1 MENKKAQYL
10 EGNIN
15 RQLVFK
21 SLPVVLGIMFAIS
34 LNLIDTYFISML
46 GNEELAAISFTFPV
60 VFFIWGIAM
69 GLSTG
74 ASSIISRAIGKGD
87 KREVVR
93 ITSDSLMLSVLMTA
107 FFVIIGIFSFDWLF
121 AVLGASPDTIELI
134 KDYMVV
140 WYPGMIFLVVPVVGN
155 AAIRATGDTKVPSMI
170 MGISVLANLILDP
183 ILIFGWG
190 PIPAMG
196 LTGAAIA
203 TVIARALTFVI
214 ALHILHK
221 REKMVSFQ
229 LPEFSEVWKSWKK
242 IMVIGGPAIGTN
254 LVVPVGIGL
263 ITALLANYGEYA
275 VAAFGVAS
283 RVESLMLT
291 VFMGLSA
298 VIGPFVGQ
306 NWGAGQHDRA
316 RDGVKRSYVVSL
328 IWGSFSFVVL
338 ALLGEPIGRVFV
350 FASDS
355 IQNNPE
361 LLARAEDM
369 IHIIKTY
376 LIVVPIGYMFR
387 GVMMVAGTSLNVLN
401 KPFQAAFLT
410 VLYIFILYIPLAYL
424 GAYLMDIDG
433 IFYAALISGI
443 ITGVV
448 AYASMKKQLYSEK
461 NLVIA

>member
-1 MENKKAQYL
+1 MH
-10 EGNIN
+10 
-15 RQLVFK
+15 
-21 SLPVVLGIMFAIS
+21 
-34 LNLIDTYFISML
+34 
-46 GNEELAAISFTFPV
+46 SFC
-60 VFFIWGIAM
+60 
-69 GLSTG
+69 
-74 ASSIISRAIGKGD
+74 R
-87 KREVVR
+87 
-93 ITSDSLMLSVLMTA
+93 
-107 FFVIIGIFSFDWLF
+107 
-121 AVLGASPDTIELI
+121 
-134 KDYMVV
+134 
-140 WYPGMIFLVVPVVGN
+140 
-155 AAIRATGDTKVPSMI
+155 
-170 MGISVLANLILDP
+170 
-183 ILIFGWG
+183 
-190 PIPAMG
+190 
-196 LTGAAIA
+196 
-203 TVIARALTFVI
+203 
-214 ALHILHK
+214 
-221 REKMVSFQ
+221 
-229 LPEFSEVWKSWKK
+229 
-242 IMVIGGPAIGTN
+242 
-254 LVVPVGIGL
+254 
-263 ITALLANYGEYA
+263 
-275 VAAFGVAS
+275 
-283 RVESLMLT
+283 
-291 VFMGLSA
+291 
-298 VIGPFVGQ
+298 Q

>member
-1 MENKKAQYL
+1 MSDKKPQYL

-15 RQLVFK
+15 KQLVFK
-21 SLPVVLGIMFAIS
+21 SIPVIFGIMFAIS
-34 LNLIDTYFISML
+34 LNLIDTYFVSML
-46 GNEELAAISFTFPV
+46 GNAELAAISFTFPI

-87 KREVVR
+87 KSEVVR
-93 ITSDSLMLSVLMTA
+93 ITTDSLILSLIMTA
-107 FFVIIGIFSFDWLF
+107 FFVVVGILSFDWLF
-121 AVLGASPDTIELI
+121 SILGATPETVNLI

-170 MGISVLANLILDP
+170 MGISVLVNLVLDP
-183 ILIFGWG
+183 IFIFGWG
-190 PIPAMG
+190 PIPPMG

-203 TVIARALTFVI
+203 TVIARAVTFIISV
-214 ALHILHK
+214 HILYK
-221 REKMVSFQ
+221 REQMISFS
-229 LPEFSEVWKSWKK
+229 LPKFSEILASWKK
-242 IMVIGGPAIGTN
+242 IMVIGGPAIGTQ
-254 LVVPVGIGL
+254 LVVPVGIGI

-306 NWGAGQHDRA
+306 NWGAGQYDRA
-316 RDGVKRSYVVSL
+316 REGVKRSYIVSL
-328 IWGSFSFVVL
+328 VWGTFSFIVL
-338 ALLGEPIGRVFV
+338 ALLGETIGKTFV

-355 IQNNPE
+355 ITHNPE
-361 LLARAEDM
+361 LMAKAQEM

-376 LIVVPIGYMFR
+376 LLVVPIGYMFR

-410 VLYIFILYIPLAYL
+410 VLYVFVLYIPLSYL
-424 GAYLMDIDG
+424 GAYFMDIDG

-443 ITGVV
+443 ITGIV
-448 AYASMKKQLYSEK
+448 AYISMNKQLYSEK
-461 NLVIA
+461 NLVVV

>member
-1 MENKKAQYL
+1 MENRKAQYL

-15 RQLVFK
+15 RLLIFK
-21 SLPVVLGIMFAIS
+21 SLPVILGIMFAIS
-34 LNLIDTYFISML
+34 LNLIDTYFVSML
-46 GNEELAAISFTFPV
+46 GNAELVAISFTFPV

-87 KREVVR
+87 KNEVVR
-93 ITSDSLMLSVLMTA
+93 ITSDVLILSLIMVA
-107 FFVIIGIFSFDWLF
+107 FFVVVGIASFNWLF
-121 AVLGASPDTIELI
+121 TVLGASPETIEMI
-134 KDYMVV
+134 KEYMVI

-170 MGISVLANLILDP
+170 MGISVLVNLALDP

-190 PIPAMG
+190 PIPKMG
-196 LTGAAIA
+196 LTGAAVA
-203 TVIARALTFVI
+203 TVIARAVTFFI
-214 ALHILHK
+214 AIHVLYK
-221 REKMVSFQ
+221 REQMISFEVPT
-229 LPEFSEVWKSWKK
+229 LSEMLASWKK
-242 IMVIGGPAIGTN
+242 IMIIGGPAIGTN
-254 LVVPVGIGL
+254 LVVPLGVGL
-263 ITALLANYGEYA
+263 ITALLAQYGEYA

-316 RDGVKRSYVVSL
+316 REGVQRSYVVAL
-328 IWGSFSFVVL
+328 VWGGFSFVIL
-338 ALLGEPIGRVFV
+338 ALLGEPIGRIFV
-350 FASDS
+350 YASDS
-355 IQNNPE
+355 IAGNPE
-361 LLARAEDM
+361 LMARANDM

-376 LIVVPIGYMFR
+376 LLIVPIGYLFR
-387 GVMMVAGTSLNVLN
+387 GVMMVAGTSLNILN
-401 KPFQAAFLT
+401 KPLHSAFLT
-410 VLYIFILYIPLAYL
+410 ILYILILYVPLAYL
-424 GAYLMDIDG
+424 GSYLMEIDG

-443 ITGVV
+443 ISGIV
-448 AYASMKKQLYSEK
+448 AYSLLQKQLYSEK